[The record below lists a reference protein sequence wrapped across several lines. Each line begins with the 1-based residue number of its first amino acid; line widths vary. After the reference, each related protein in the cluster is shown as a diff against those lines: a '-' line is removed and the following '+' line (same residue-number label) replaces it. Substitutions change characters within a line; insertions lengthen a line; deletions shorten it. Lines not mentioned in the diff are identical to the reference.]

1 MCTWAGTAWSPAS
14 SRRATA
20 QEAAVCRPDSAPRW
34 CPATG
39 FSRLHQP
46 SLMLQGPED
55 PRNRKKGSQE
65 VNHLPKRQTESFGYF
80 FFFFFLQ
87 GSNIISSTKTMHQT
101 ALLTYLQISPVLLYS
116 LESCSFPETP
126 ELIQQLGGCAGIIST
141 SEH

>member
-1 MCTWAGTAWSPAS
+1 M
-14 SRRATA
+14 
-20 QEAAVCRPDSAPRW
+20 
-34 CPATG
+34 
-39 FSRLHQP
+39 HQP
-46 SLMLQGPED
+46 SLMLQGLED
-55 PRNRKKGSQE
+55 PRNRKKGARKSITYPSDKL
-65 VNHLPKRQTESFGYF
+65 NRLGT